1 MAKVSRFLFLIV
13 VSLCLLVG
21 ATMPGQA
28 LAQYSSV
35 LVDLYKDE
43 SFTIQ
48 DYEENATDYSVN
60 LIQIAESVDKELFVY
75 LYVPSTIQTDIKATT
90 INISTELHD
99 NLSFKNYKLDY
110 IDGSGVL
117 QKYKVRGLRVCDDP
131 IRYYEISS
139 IYRAWDLRFDEPAEG
154 DNTISEVA
162 FAVSKRYTFVE
173 NGGETVVLLT
183 DIETIEITDKYVGFV
198 RYQAGNSGWVHNN
211 ADRHFVAFNTN
222 KNISKLIEADVYFS
236 KQKVLTK
243 YLAGQSSPH
252 IKEYGEIEEKLSY
265 LSIEHGT
272 VSVTVANKGLIG
284 VNHSQ
289 FKYEW
294 PEIQTTDKF
303 INSVNVENIYKGALF
318 NTYVQSKITEEGISS
333 LRNKQWVL
341 SFDSTEYTKTNYV
354 GGYGYDFYNVSD
366 VSVLRLKF
374 VSEDKIYNL
383 GVIDNK
389 QTGNGSPDNVN
400 KVKTQLSFLA
410 TILTIAGLFILA
422 LILFPWVPQILNFL
436 IKVVKLLAKGVW
448 KILQGI
454 WWVVSKPLD
463 LFDDGRKK

>member
-183 DIETIEITDKYVGFV
+183 DIETIEITDKYVGML
-198 RYQAGNSGWVHNN
+198 RYRTAGVTQSGTDN
-211 ADRHFVAFNTN
+211 HFVAFNTN
-222 KNISKLIEADVYFS
+222 INMERLLEADVYYTS
-236 KQKVLTK
+236 QSV
-243 YLAGQSSPH
+243 YENSNDSSPSFGD
-252 IKEYGEIEEKLSY
+252 ISANYVQLS
-265 LSIEHGT
+265 HDDKF
-272 VSVTVANKGLIG
+272 SVQATNGWFK
-284 VNHSQ
+284 HW
-289 FKYEW
+289 KYEW
-294 PEIQTTDKF
+294 NKIQTINEF
-303 INSVNVENIYKGALF
+303 ITTESRDFIFKGAF
-318 NTYVQSKITEEGISS
+318 NTTVKTAITDEGYQD
-333 LRNKQWVL
+333 LQGMQWVL
-341 SFDSTEYTKTNYV
+341 RFAETDYDDSYYQGSMLTRREQNYTIT
-354 GGYGYDFYNVSD
+354 GD
-366 VSVLRLKF
+366 VTILRLKYE
-374 VSEDKIYNL
+374 VDGETYNL

-389 QTGNGSPDNVN
+389 QTGDGQADNETSV
-400 KVKTQLSFLA
+400 KVKISGWFA
-410 TILTIAGLFILA
+410 TFLTIVGLFILA

-448 KILQGI
+448 KILQGV